1 MKLHHAYTSRLRV
14 LNDWEIFGFWEN
26 LAVMKWAFELKF
38 SAAGFW
44 GAVLILCGVS
54 GGGYWTTTQL
64 FERQKQVEYSYEVLQ
79 KVKEV
84 LTTLRDAERA
94 RRGYVITG
102 KDSYLSTYETSVET
116 IKDKFDE
123 VRILTANSRTQQHR
137 LDLIEPLIALR
148 VDLIKQSIALYKK
161 NPEDRAIQIE
171 LTDLGIR
178 QHDAIWRV
186 IAEMEG
192 EEQLILQKRI
202 AESQETFRYK
212 MLLDVVGH
220 GLSFS
225 LLFAVYSLLHQQI
238 QKRRQFEET
247 LSESEQRYRSLFE
260 LNPHPLWVYDQET
273 LEFLAV
279 NEAAI
284 QHYGYS
290 RAEFLSLRLCD
301 IVAGDKPYL
310 FPFMQGIRKH
320 IKQDETV
327 IDVEVIAHDLMF
339 KGRPATLVLARDIT
353 EENKA
358 QEALRVS
365 EEKFRQIAENI
376 HEVFWMSDLKLTKI
390 LYVNSAYEQIWGR
403 SCESLYKNVLSF
415 LDVVHPEDRESVMTN
430 MLKNREKSI
439 EIEYRI
445 VRPDNSIRWILD
457 RSFPIKNSAGEIY
470 RRVGVSQDITERKR
484 VEEVGLYLEKERE
497 MSELKLRFFSMAS
510 HELRTPLSTI
520 LLSAQSL
527 KSSGGRWGEEK
538 TFKNLNRIE
547 MSAKTMTQLLT
558 DILTLTRAEAG
569 KLDFHP
575 ELLNLT
581 EFCLVL
587 IEQVEVSLLVNQ
599 RVFFVSEWCGGEA
612 WVDEKLL
619 RSILTNLL
627 SNAIKYSGE
636 GSSIYLT
643 LRREG
648 EMAIFQIRDQGIG
661 ILLEDRQFLY
671 DSFHRGE
678 NVGDIPGTGLGLAVV
693 KKCVELHGGRISVES
708 EVGVGSLFTVWL
720 PCRRCG

>member
-1 MKLHHAYTSRLRV
+1 
-14 LNDWEIFGFWEN
+14 
-26 LAVMKWAFELKF
+26 MKWAFELKF

-54 GGGYWTTTQL
+54 VGGYWTTTQL

-102 KDSYLSTYETSVET
+102 KESYLTTYETALET
-116 IKDKFDE
+116 IDDKFNA
-123 VRILTANSRTQQHR
+123 VRILTAKSRTQQHR
-137 LDLIEPLIALR
+137 LDLIEPLIDLR

-161 NPEDRAIQIE
+161 NPSDHKSQIE

-186 IAEMEG
+186 IAEMEA

-202 AESQETFRYK
+202 AKSEETFRYK
-212 MLLDVVGH
+212 MLLDVVGY
-220 GLSFS
+220 GLTFS
-225 LLFAVYSLLHQQI
+225 LLFAVYSLLHRQI

-247 LSESEQRYRSLFE
+247 LSESEQRYRNLFE
-260 LNPHPLWVYDQET
+260 LNPHPLWVYDQES
-273 LEFLAV
+273 LYFLAV
-279 NEAAI
+279 NEAALK
-284 QHYGYS
+284 HYGYS
-290 RAEFLSLRLCD
+290 RSEFLSLRVSD
-301 IVAGDKPYL
+301 IVAEDQSDL
-310 FPFMQGIRKH
+310 FGFSRGIFQGQEKH
-320 IKQDETV
+320 KKRNNAV
-327 IDVEVIAHDLMF
+327 IDVEAISHDLMF
-339 KGRPATLVLARDIT
+339 KGRQAKLVLARDIT

-415 LDVVHPEDRESVMTN
+415 LDVVHPEDRERVMTN
-430 MLKNREKSI
+430 MEKNRAQSI

-445 VRPDNSIRWILD
+445 VRPDNSIRWIFD

-484 VEEVGLYLEKERE
+484 VEEVGQFLEKERE

-527 KSSGGRWGEEK
+527 KNSGGRWGEEK
-538 TFKNLNRIE
+538 TFKNINRIE
-547 MSAKTMTQLLT
+547 TSAKTMTQLLT

-569 KLDFHP
+569 KLEFHP
-575 ELLNLT
+575 EAVNLT
-581 EFCLVL
+581 EFCLIL

-599 RVFFVSEWCGGEA
+599 RVLFVSEWWGGEA
-612 WVDEKLL
+612 WIDEKLL

-643 LRREG
+643 LKREG
-648 EMAIFQIRDQGIG
+648 DLVIFQIRDQGIG

-678 NVGDIPGTGLGLAVV
+678 NVGNIPGTGLGLAVV
-693 KKCVELHGGRISVES
+693 KKCVELHGGSISVES

-720 PCRRCG
+720 PCVRLTSF

>member
-1 MKLHHAYTSRLRV
+1 
-14 LNDWEIFGFWEN
+14 
-26 LAVMKWAFELKF
+26 MKWAFELKL
-38 SAAGFW
+38 SAGGFW

-54 GGGYWTTTQL
+54 AGGYWTTTHL
-64 FERQKQVEYSYEVLQ
+64 FERQKKVEYSYEVLQ
-79 KVKEV
+79 KVREV

-102 KDSYLSTYETSVET
+102 NEDYLTTYETAVET
-116 IKDKFDE
+116 INDKFDA
-123 VRILTANSRTQQHR
+123 VRLLTAKSPTQQHR

-148 VDLIKQSIALYKK
+148 VDLIKQSIELYKK
-161 NPEDRAIQIE
+161 NPYDNKSQIE

-178 QHDAIWRV
+178 QHDAIWKV

-192 EEQLILQKRI
+192 EEQLILQKTI
-202 AESQETFRYK
+202 AESDVTFHYK
-212 MLLDVVGH
+212 MLLDVVGY

-225 LLFAVYSLLHQQI
+225 LLFAVYSLLHWQI
-238 QKRRQFEET
+238 KKRRQFEDT
-247 LSESEQRYRSLFE
+247 LRESEQRYRNLFE

-284 QHYGYS
+284 EHYGYS
-290 RAEFLSLRLCD
+290 RPEFLSLRVCD

-310 FPFMQGIRKH
+310 FPFLPGIRKH
-320 IKQDETV
+320 IKRDKTV
-327 IDVEVIAHDLMF
+327 IDVEVVSHNLIF
-339 KGRPATLVLARDIT
+339 KNRPAIRVLARDIT
-353 EENKA
+353 EENQA
-358 QEALRVS
+358 QEALRAS
-365 EEKFRQIAENI
+365 EQKFRQIAENI
-376 HEVFWMSDLKLTKI
+376 HEVFWMSDLTLTKI
-390 LYVNSAYEQIWGR
+390 LYVNSVYEQIWGR
-403 SCESLYKNVLSF
+403 SCESLYKNPLSF
-415 LDVVHPEDRESVMTN
+415 VEAVHPEDQERVIANLE
-430 MLKNREKSI
+430 KNAAKVF

-445 VRPDNSIRWILD
+445 IRPDNSIRWICD
-457 RSFPIKNSAGEIY
+457 QSFPIKNSAGEIY
-470 RRVGVSQDITERKR
+470 RRAGVSQDITERKR
-484 VEEVGLYLEKERE
+484 VEEVGQSLEKERE

-527 KSSGGRWGEEK
+527 KNSGGRWGEEK

-547 MSAKTMTQLLT
+547 TSAKTMTQLLT

-569 KLDFHP
+569 KLEFHP
-575 ELLNLT
+575 EAVNLT

-599 RVFFVSEWCGGEA
+599 RVVFLSEWWGGEA
-612 WVDEKLL
+612 WLDEKLL
-619 RSILTNLL
+619 RSILSNLL

-643 LRREG
+643 LRRQG
-648 EMAIFQIRDQGIG
+648 DLAIFQIRDQGIG

-693 KKCVELHGGRISVES
+693 KKCVELHRGGISVES

-720 PCRRCG
+720 PCVNLA